1 MTAPGFTNIPPQEA
15 LRLLQSGHITQV
27 VDTRELNEWQAA
39 RIEGS
44 VLTPVPSG
52 EGQVLAR
59 LQALGLPKDQPVLV
73 HCRSGARS
81 MRVMPQILAYGF
93 TTVYHL
99 PGGIISWVDA
109 GCPVTSGP
117 GNPG

>member
-1 MTAPGFTNIPPQEA
+1 MTMPGFTNIAPEEA
-15 LRLLQSGHITQV
+15 LRLIREGHIRHV
-27 VDTRELNEWQAA
+27 IDTRELHEWTSA
-39 RIEGS
+39 RVAGS
-44 VLTPVPSG
+44 LLAPVPSG
-52 EGQVLAR
+52 EGMVLAR
-59 LQALGLPKDQPVLV
+59 LQALALPKDEPVLV

-99 PGGIISWVDA
+99 PGGILGWVAA
-109 GCPVTSGP
+109 GLPVEAGP